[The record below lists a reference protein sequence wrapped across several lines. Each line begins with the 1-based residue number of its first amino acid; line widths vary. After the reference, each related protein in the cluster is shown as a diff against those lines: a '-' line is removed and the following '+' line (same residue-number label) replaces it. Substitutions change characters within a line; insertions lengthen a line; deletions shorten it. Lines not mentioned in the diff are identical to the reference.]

1 MNDVARNNNVSP
13 ILLGLLG
20 SPIKASAAP
29 FMQEAAAEAAGLRAQ
44 YRLIDIAGAD
54 QAKLRLVLEG
64 VRLLG
69 FSGINVT
76 FPYKAAVIPLL
87 DSLSDGART
96 IGAVNTI
103 VVRDDKLVGYNT
115 DATGFVRAFADV
127 LGSPGDAPVAL
138 VGAGGVGCAI
148 GFAMTELKV
157 RELRIVDTTSDK
169 AEALAGRLR
178 GRTTVRVYSDVAEA
192 VRGAGGVINATPIG
206 MLPDRGTPV
215 PPELINKAMWVADAV
230 YTPLWTPLLQSA
242 RARGSRVMT
251 GRELSICQAVDGF
264 RLFTG
269 REASHDSIAAAF
281 DAVIARRNQA
291 G

>member
-1 MNDVARNNNVSP
+1 
-13 ILLGLLG
+13 
-20 SPIKASAAP
+20 
-29 FMQEAAAEAAGLRAQ
+29 
-44 YRLIDIAGAD
+44 
-54 QAKLRLVLEG
+54 
-64 VRLLG
+64 
-69 FSGINVT
+69 
-76 FPYKAAVIPLL
+76 
-87 DSLSDGART
+87 
-96 IGAVNTI
+96 
-103 VVRDDKLVGYNT
+103 
-115 DATGFVRAFADV
+115 V

-157 RELRIVDTTSDK
+157 CELRIVDTASDK

-215 PPELINKAMWVADAV
+215 PPELIDEAVWVADAV
-230 YTPLWTPLLQSA
+230 YTPLWTPLLQVA

-269 REASHDSIAAAF
+269 REASRDSIAAAF

-291 G
+291 